1 MVSKIDSLTE
11 ISLFCFIN
19 GHIVSIKIF
28 FN

>member
-1 MVSKIDSLTE
+1 MVSEIDSLTE

-19 GHIVSIKIF
+19 GHFLSIKIF